1 PIDSIDDFLESLVNS
16 TNAADES
23 IQPMGID
30 MILAALAMR
39 IRCWGPEELK
49 GKTIDLRKA
58 NKNLPLS
65 GSALNDAHICV
76 VNTMEPRAFQGQV
89 LPFGARAAVMG
100 FCRERIVLGGPRT
113 ILAETVA
120 LLNPNG
126 KKTIIFELEA
136 LAVFVACL
144 TLLPTEGIFQN
155 DRVVIFV
162 DNEAVL
168 ARLVSG
174 RGGGEIGNLIF
185 SGVMNWECEANVL
198 AWYERV
204 PSSANIADAPSRG
217 DVSGLDPSLAID
229 VLQSLLEVCPSD
241 VKGEVQSDESS
252 SVKK

>member
-1 PIDSIDDFLESLVNS
+1 
-16 TNAADES
+16 
-23 IQPMGID
+23 M
-30 MILAALAMR
+30 
-39 IRCWGPEELK
+39 
-49 GKTIDLRKA
+49 
-58 NKNLPLS
+58 
-65 GSALNDAHICV
+65 
-76 VNTMEPRAFQGQV
+76 
-89 LPFGARAAVMG
+89 
-100 FCRERIVLGGPRT
+100 
-113 ILAETVA
+113 
-120 LLNPNG
+120 
-126 KKTIIFELEA
+126 
-136 LAVFVACL
+136 ACL

-217 DVSGLDPSLAID
+217 DVSGLDSSLAIDVRVSD

-252 SVKK
+252 SVTK

>member
-1 PIDSIDDFLESLVNS
+1 
-16 TNAADES
+16 
-23 IQPMGID
+23 M
-30 MILAALAMR
+30 
-39 IRCWGPEELK
+39 
-49 GKTIDLRKA
+49 
-58 NKNLPLS
+58 
-65 GSALNDAHICV
+65 
-76 VNTMEPRAFQGQV
+76 
-89 LPFGARAAVMG
+89 
-100 FCRERIVLGGPRT
+100 
-113 ILAETVA
+113 
-120 LLNPNG
+120 
-126 KKTIIFELEA
+126 
-136 LAVFVACL
+136 FVACL

-217 DVSGLDPSLAID
+217 DVSGLDSSLAIDVRVSD

>member
-1 PIDSIDDFLESLVNS
+1 MAPGQSWQRQDGFFTCTPDACYED
-16 TNAADES
+16 
-23 IQPMGID
+23 
-30 MILAALAMR
+30 
-39 IRCWGPEELK
+39 
-49 GKTIDLRKA
+49 
-58 NKNLPLS
+58 
-65 GSALNDAHICV
+65 GS
-76 VNTMEPRAFQGQV
+76 EG
-89 LPFGARAAVMG
+89 
-100 FCRERIVLGGPRT
+100 LGGVLYDGFGNLMSFFLTRV
-113 ILAETVA
+113 ESDQVA

-155 DRVVIFV
+155 HRVVTFV

-185 SGVMNWECEANVL
+185 SGVMSWECEANVL

-204 PSSANIADAPSRG
+204 PGSANIADAPSRG
-217 DVSGLDPSLAID
+217 DVSGLDSSLAINVRVSD

-241 VKGEVQSDESS
+241 VKGGGTEGRIPQCEKVAD
-252 SVKK
+252 VLHCHLIN